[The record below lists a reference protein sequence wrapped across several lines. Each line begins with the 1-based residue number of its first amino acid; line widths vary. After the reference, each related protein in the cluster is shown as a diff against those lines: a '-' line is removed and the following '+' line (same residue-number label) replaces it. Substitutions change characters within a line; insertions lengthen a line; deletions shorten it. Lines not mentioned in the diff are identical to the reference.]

1 MPMAKIFKFGDS
13 AAPADA
19 AKVLDN
25 LHNDLRKYVC
35 LRDDAAIAV
44 PLWVLHPYC
53 LNGTFISPRLAITS
67 PVKRCGKSTMID
79 WLGTVVF
86 DPMASVNISPAAV
99 FRTVEEKRPT
109 LLIDEADRFLSK
121 NDELCGVLNSGH
133 KGNGVVHRWDPNLK
147 KLRDFSTFSACAI
160 SMIGQLPG
168 TLADRSI
175 HVRLRRRLPNEP
187 INSLRLD
194 QDNPLQD
201 QCYEWAVGNIEHLSR
216 EPEMPKELTNRL
228 ADNWRPLLAI
238 ADQVG

>member
-1 MPMAKIFKFGDS
+1 
-13 AAPADA
+13 
-19 AKVLDN
+19 
-25 LHNDLRKYVC
+25 
-35 LRDDAAIAV
+35 
-44 PLWVLHPYC
+44 
-53 LNGTFISPRLAITS
+53 
-67 PVKRCGKSTMID
+67 
-79 WLGTVVF
+79 
-86 DPMASVNISPAAV
+86 
-99 FRTVEEKRPT
+99 TVEEKRPT

-133 KGNGVVHRWDPNLK
+133 KANGVVHRWDTNLK

-175 HVRLRRRLPNEP
+175 HVRLRRRLPDES

-201 QCYEWAVGNIEHLSR
+201 QCYQWAVNNIEHLSR

-238 ADQVG
+238 ADQMGGDWPAMARAVAVSMVKTDLNDLGPLPKPPDAHGTVDPRTIVIPPDRNRQFFDHKGEASLKSLRES

>member
-44 PLWVLHPYC
+44 PLWVLHTYC

-86 DPMASVNISPAAV
+86 EPMASVNISPAAV

-121 NDELCGVLNSGH
+121 NDELCG
-133 KGNGVVHRWDPNLK
+133 
-147 KLRDFSTFSACAI
+147 F
-160 SMIGQLPG
+160 
-168 TLADRSI
+168 
-175 HVRLRRRLPNEP
+175 
-187 INSLRLD
+187 
-194 QDNPLQD
+194 
-201 QCYEWAVGNIEHLSR
+201 
-216 EPEMPKELTNRL
+216 
-228 ADNWRPLLAI
+228 
-238 ADQVG
+238 